1 MGSSSF
7 CRKTNIYIAKCLL
20 FLILQPVSKM
30 PLSHWD
36 SQKGPISKIPK
47 DLWVNSP
54 VNYRTFSV
62 LKRVYELKHFLF
74 HSTSTYLFKGVPIHC
89 PVRILNIFFFSWER
103 GGLWFVLSF
112 VWKKEWR
119 ELLSTYPG
127 LQNFKFR
134 KDSKRIHP
142 ERKKKQYLLLWILV
156 IYSTRVW

>member
-1 MGSSSF
+1 MTYEVLVRYLKVNGRMGSSSF

-47 DLWVNSP
+47 DLWVDSP

-89 PVRILNIFFFSWER
+89 PVRILNIFFFFLRARRSLVCSLICLKKRVKGIAQYISRTPEFQVQK
-103 GGLWFVLSF
+103 GL
-112 VWKKEWR
+112 
-119 ELLSTYPG
+119 
-127 LQNFKFR
+127 
-134 KDSKRIHP
+134 
-142 ERKKKQYLLLWILV
+142 
-156 IYSTRVW
+156 